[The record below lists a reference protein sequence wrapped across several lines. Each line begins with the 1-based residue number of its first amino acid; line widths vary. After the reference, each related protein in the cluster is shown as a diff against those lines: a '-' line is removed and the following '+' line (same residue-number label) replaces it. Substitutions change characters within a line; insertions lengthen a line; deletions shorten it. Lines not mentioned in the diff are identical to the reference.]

1 MAFDGIF
8 LHCLVSDLKEKL
20 INNKIDKINQPE
32 KDEILISIRG
42 IKKEKLLISASS
54 NYPRIHFTTE
64 TKANPIKAPMFCMV
78 LRKYITGGK
87 ILSINQPS
95 NDRIL
100 HIDIEASDELG
111 FNSIYTLIIEIMGRH
126 SNISLVRKRDNKI
139 MESIKH
145 ITSFVNSYRTLLPNV
160 NYVEPPKSNKLN
172 PFNFDLQDFKNL
184 TSNIE
189 INENSFSKIF
199 NGISKPLSLEL
210 FNNINKKNLTD
221 NTALFNYLKEYFN
234 NLINSKEFALFY
246 KEEELKDFYSIP
258 LNIYKD
264 YNKEVFLN
272 PSLMLDTYYYKK
284 DKQDRLHNRSSDL
297 QKLITTNIDRCLKKE
312 KILNDTLKDCNEKEK
327 LRIYGDLLTSYI
339 YTIQKGDKNV
349 DLVNFYSEDGETIT
363 IPLDENKTPSENIQ
377 KYYKK
382 YNKLKKSEESALEQL
397 EKNTEELDYLNSV
410 LTNLKSIENYME
422 IEEIKEELITSHY
435 IKHRKKSNKK
445 NKASKPM
452 HFKSSEG
459 YDIFVGKNNFQNDY
473 LTLKFADKTD
483 TWLHTKN
490 IPGSHVIIR
499 GRNIP
504 DKTLEE
510 AATLAA
516 FYSKG
521 KSSTKV
527 PVDYTEIRHVKK
539 PSGAKPGMVIYVTNK
554 TIYIDPYEIDL
565 ERVD

>member
-42 IKKEKLLISASS
+42 VKKEKLLISSSS
-54 NYPRIHFTTE
+54 NYARIHFTTE
-64 TKANPIKAPMFCMV
+64 TKTNPIKAPMFCMV
-78 LRKYITGGK
+78 LRKYLTGGK
-87 ILSINQPS
+87 ILNITQPS

-100 HIDIEASDELG
+100 HIDIESSDELG
-111 FNSIYTLIIEIMGRH
+111 FNSIYTLIVEIMGRH

-160 NYVEPPKSNKLN
+160 IYIEPPKSTKLN
-172 PFNFDLQDFKNL
+172 PFHFNLENFKSLISDIDL
-184 TSNIE
+184 
-189 INENSFSKIF
+189 NETCFSKIF
-199 NGISKPLSLEL
+199 NGISKPLSLEI
-210 FNNINKKNLTD
+210 FNNINKENL
-221 NTALFNYLKEYFN
+221 NTEEKIFIYLKEYFN
-234 NLINSKEFALFY
+234 NLLDSKQFALYY
-246 KEEELKDFYSIP
+246 KEGELKDFYSIP
-258 LNIYKD
+258 INIYEN
-264 YNKEVFLN
+264 YNKEIFDN

-312 KILNDTLKDCNEKEK
+312 KILNKTLKECSEKEK

-339 YTIQKGDKNV
+339 YTIKKGDKNIN
-349 DLVNFYSEDGETIT
+349 LVNFYSEEGESLT

-377 KYYKK
+377 RYYKK

-397 EKNTEELDYLNSV
+397 DKNIEELDYLNSV
-410 LTNLKSIENYME
+410 LTNLKSIENYTE

-445 NKASKPM
+445 AKASKPM

-473 LTLKFADKTD
+473 LTLKFADKMD

-490 IPGSHVIIR
+490 IPGSHVIIK

-521 KSSTKV
+521 KNSTKI

-539 PSGAKPGMVIYVTNK
+539 PSGAKPGMVIYATNK

-565 ERVD
+565 ERID